1 MSGIGLPSEVQPRP
15 RDGPLSGARQMDQ
28 RPYPFGVFPQMSL
41 KPEDIMRAAI
51 SLVDEFGE
59 QAETAVDVRIASCM
73 QACLDVTAGRWR
85 EIRDAIGEIRAHEAT
100 EIGSVGH
107 ACSHEP

>member
-1 MSGIGLPSEVQPRP
+1 MSGMGLPSEVQPRP
-15 RDGPLSGARQMDQ
+15 REGPLSGAKRMDQ
-28 RPYPFGVFPQMSL
+28 RPYPVGVFPQMSL

-59 QAETAVDVRIASCM
+59 QAETVVDVRIASCM
-73 QACLDVTAGRWR
+73 QACLDITAGRWW

-100 EIGSVGH
+100 EIGSVE
-107 ACSHEP
+107 A

>member
-1 MSGIGLPSEVQPRP
+1 
-15 RDGPLSGARQMDQ
+15 
-28 RPYPFGVFPQMSL
+28 MSL

-59 QAETAVDVRIASCM
+59 QAETVVDARIASCM
-73 QACLDVTAGRWR
+73 QGCLDVTVGRWR